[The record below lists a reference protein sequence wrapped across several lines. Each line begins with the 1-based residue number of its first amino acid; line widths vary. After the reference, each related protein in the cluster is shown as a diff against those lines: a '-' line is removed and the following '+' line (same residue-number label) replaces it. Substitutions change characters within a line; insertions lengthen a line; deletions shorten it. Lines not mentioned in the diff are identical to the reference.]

1 MHVMRSAFTAAVI
14 LCLALAS
21 QPSNAAQVSAAA
33 SVSAR
38 APIGSAGSRIDN
50 SHPLPASR
58 PRPPSDL
65 PYRVLDQA
73 IYAHAKADAAKRAGQ
88 SGGPGSYA
96 RSDFS
101 LSVAPSNQTVVQGSS
116 TTYTVSTQ
124 ATAGSA
130 RPVSLS
136 ATGLPSG
143 ASASFNPSSVP
154 AGQSSTL
161 TVATTTTAATGA
173 FAFTITGQYSSP
185 PATHSIPASLTVTAA
200 PPDDFSVSASP
211 SSQTVTQGSSATYSV
226 ATQVT
231 SGTAQAVSFSITG
244 LPSGATGTF
253 APASVLAGGSSTL
266 TVSTTTTTPTGTSAL
281 MITGAS
287 SAATHT
293 TGVSLVIATASTPGP
308 TIGVTWNGQSEA

>member
-1 MHVMRSAFTAAVI
+1 MHVMRSAFTAAVM

-21 QPSNAAQVSAAA
+21 LPANAAQLSAAA

-38 APIGSAGSRIDN
+38 APIGSAGSRIDT

-58 PRPPSDL
+58 PRPPSGL

-73 IYAHAKADAAKRAGQ
+73 IYAHAKADAPKPARQTA
-88 SGGPGSYA
+88 GPGSYA

-136 ATGLPSG
+136 VTGLPSG
-143 ASASFNPSSVP
+143 ASASFNPSTVP

-161 TVATTTTAATGA
+161 TVSTTTTAATGP

-185 PATHSIPASLTVTAA
+185 PATHSIAASLTVTAA
-200 PPDDFSVSASP
+200 LDDFSISASP
-211 SSQTVTQGSSATYSV
+211 ASRTVIAGSSTTFAVSTEV
-226 ATQVT
+226 A
-231 SGTAQAVSFSITG
+231 SGTARAVTLSANG
-244 LPSGATGTF
+244 LPSGASATF
-253 APASVLAGGSSTL
+253 HPAS
-266 TVSTTTTTPTGTSAL
+266 
-281 MITGAS
+281 
-287 SAATHT
+287 
-293 TGVSLVIATASTPGP
+293 
-308 TIGVTWNGQSEA
+308 